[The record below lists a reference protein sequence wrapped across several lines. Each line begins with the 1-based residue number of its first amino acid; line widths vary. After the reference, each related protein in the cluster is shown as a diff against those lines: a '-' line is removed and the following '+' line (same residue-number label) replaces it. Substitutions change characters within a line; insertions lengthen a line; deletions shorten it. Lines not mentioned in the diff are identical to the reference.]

1 MNKYFSTLF
10 LLLIP
15 FWVNAQLLYRAPKE
29 TPIMTEYNNGHI
41 WAYRQIGD
49 FVVGMA
55 NYLEE
60 DDYGKY
66 YQIAIFVKNLGDKSV
81 TFDPDKIRT
90 ILYKKSGDQ
99 RELQVYSYYDYM
111 HKMKNSQAWSMALL
125 GLSAGLDAG
134 KAGYSTTVA
143 SSQMMILRKLM
154 ADERNTKTQGYL
166 RITTVHPGEGIIG
179 FMNVKRKK
187 GELMRV
193 KIPVGDYMFVY
204 DWNVSKHRE
213 NY

>member
-1 MNKYFSTLF
+1 MNKYFTTLY
-10 LLLIP
+10 LLFIP

-66 YQIAIFVKNLGDKSV
+66 YQIAIFVKNLGEKSV

-204 DWNVSKHRE
+204 DWNVSKRRE